1 MLDARFGHARPEGTV
16 SLPMIDPPRTRVRV
30 RRHQRRLV
38 LVARVQQMAR
48 AGLDHAAQLEPI
60 EQPADAVDLASSLV
74 RERVEMIVIQRQR
87 DAVRLRVGDQQGVVQ
102 PVVRRAV
109 GASGEAQVHECAS
122 DQAT

>member
-1 MLDARFGHARPEGTV
+1 
-16 SLPMIDPPRTRVRV
+16 MIDPPRTRVRV